1 MHTVAGYQDRR
12 EALIIVNPVAH
23 NAPRARRKGEVD
35 ELMESL
41 GWTVRWEET
50 KAPGQATQFA
60 GKAAET
66 GVPLVIACGG
76 DGTVNEVVNGL
87 AGSQST
93 LGTIPAGTSNIWAR
107 ECGLDHST
115 IEAMR
120 LMVMGERRLVD
131 TGRTGGRFFLLL
143 AGFGLDAS
151 ITQRVHLGVKS
162 RVGAAAY
169 GLAAVQEVF
178 RWKSIP
184 AIVRFDGY
192 ERKVDFLMAL
202 VGNTRM
208 YAGLTKIASR
218 AVINDGRLDV
228 CVYEGDGR
236 RDVILHMI
244 RTIAQVHRKSDK
256 TLYRRV
262 NKVEFHWDAEVP
274 VQLDGDPLT
283 QHPCEVEVAP
293 GSLWVAVPNGF
304 SSKLFRS
311 EPTTPTLARLNL
323 QRPSTA

>member
-1 MHTVAGYQDRR
+1 MAAGYQDRR
-12 EALIIVNPVAH
+12 EALIIVNPAAH

-35 ELMESL
+35 ELMESF

-50 KAPGQATQFA
+50 KAPGQATLIA
-60 GKAAET
+60 GAAAKA

-87 AGSQST
+87 AGTQSA

-107 ECGLDHST
+107 ECGLDHKT
-115 IEAMR
+115 IETMR
-120 LMVMGERRLVD
+120 LLVTGERRLVD
-131 TGRTGGRFFLLL
+131 TGTTGGRYFLLL
-143 AGFGLDAS
+143 AGFGFDAS
-151 ITQRVHLGVKS
+151 ITQRVHLGVKN

-169 GLAAVQEVF
+169 GLAAVQEIL

-184 AIVRFDGY
+184 AVVRFDGY
-192 ERKVDFLMAL
+192 ERQVDFLMAL

-262 NKVEFHWDAEVP
+262 NKVEFQWDAAVP
-274 VQLDGDPLT
+274 VQLDGDPLM
-283 QHPCEVEVAP
+283 QHPCEVEVVP
-293 GSLWVAVPNGF
+293 GSLWVTVPDGF
-304 SSKLFRS
+304 SSKLFKP
-311 EPTTPTLARLNL
+311 EPAPAIPARLNL
-323 QRPSTA
+323 RKPRTA